1 MFTILKIW
9 SSSEVPGNSGLSIY
23 NFMNE
28 IWLEFFIRFVEVNG
42 YLSGKISKDFYTPR
56 LAKNFSGPGPEQE
69 ASNKMESNCYD
80 PLTKVEET
88 QNILPS
94 ISPRYGFRFDKYLG
108 KILLYQRAIDKKF

>member
-42 YLSGKISKDFYTPR
+42 YLSGKISKDFYIPR
-56 LAKNFSGPGPEQE
+56 VSRKIFL
-69 ASNKMESNCYD
+69 D
-80 PLTKVEET
+80 PALNRKHATKWNPIVTTKVEET